1 MEGSLWLC
9 VREGGG
15 LMLCRATMKEG
26 YVFFSCASLDGGDE
40 KIGTKGQIDR
50 LLDTTAKKM
59 VKWMKGIDQF
69 RLEMINAKWLRF
81 SRDAFSTTKRDGQD

>member
-40 KIGTKGQIDR
+40 KIGTKG
-50 LLDTTAKKM
+50 
-59 VKWMKGIDQF
+59 
-69 RLEMINAKWLRF
+69 
-81 SRDAFSTTKRDGQD
+81 